1 MSVDVVLLESGGSN
15 IQSVKAAFARLG
27 VVADMTADPARIR
40 RATHVVLPGVGA
52 AAAAMA
58 TLRGN
63 GLFELIPTL
72 TQPLLGVCVGMQ
84 LLFEHSEEG
93 DTPCLGLLPGV
104 VRRFN
109 GGNGLRIPHMG
120 WNQLNISAPHPLLA
134 GIESGSYAYFVHSY
148 QAAPGPSTLA
158 SCNYGGPFAA
168 IVGAGNV
175 FGAQLHPERSALVG
189 ARLLQNFLSIRA

>member
-1 MSVDVVLLESGGSN
+1 MDVVLLESGGSN

-27 VVADMTADPARIR
+27 VEACMTADPERIR

-58 TLRGN
+58 TLKSN
-63 GLFELIPTL
+63 GLIDLIPTL

-93 DTPCLGLLPGV
+93 DTRCLGLLPGV
-104 VRRFN
+104 VRRFDRVA
-109 GGNGLRIPHMG
+109 GLRIPHMG
-120 WNQLNISAPHPLLA
+120 WNQLTIAAPHPLLA
-134 GIESGSYAYFVHSY
+134 GISMGSYAYFVHSY
-148 QAAPGPSTLA
+148 HAAPGPSTLA
-158 SCNYGGPFAA
+158 TCDYGGAFAA
-168 IVGAGNV
+168 VVGAGNI

-189 ARLLQNFLSIRA
+189 SRLLQNFLSIRT